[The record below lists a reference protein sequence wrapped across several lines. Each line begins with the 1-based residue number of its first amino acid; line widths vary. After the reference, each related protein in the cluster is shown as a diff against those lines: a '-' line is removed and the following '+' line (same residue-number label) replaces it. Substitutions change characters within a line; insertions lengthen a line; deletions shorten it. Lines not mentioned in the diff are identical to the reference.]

1 VTVFWLSVA
10 LVFLAEMGDKTQF
23 ATAALATRYSARLV
37 LGALTVAT
45 LVSHLLSVYLGRAA
59 HLILP
64 QRTIGLLAG
73 LAFIGFGIWTLRA
86 DDGDDEAA
94 KPTGMRPFVALMLTF
109 FMTEMGDKTMLATVA
124 IAVQY
129 PNVVA
134 VWLGST
140 LGMLAADGLAIVA
153 GRSLAGRIPQRVTRF
168 AAAAIFMVTG
178 VLTIVRVL
186 FYNAPSPV

>member
-1 VTVFWLSVA
+1 VTVFWLSA
-10 LVFLAEMGDKTQF
+10 GLVFLAEMGDKTQF

-37 LGALTVAT
+37 LGALTIAT

-64 QRTIGLLAG
+64 QRTIGLVAG
-73 LAFIGFGIWTLRA
+73 LAFIAFGIWTLRA
-86 DDGDDEAA
+86 DASGDEEQ

-109 FMTEMGDKTMLATVA
+109 FVTEMGDKTMLATVA

-140 LGMLAADGLAIVA
+140 LGMLIADGLAIVA
-153 GRSLAGRIPQRVTRF
+153 GRSLAGRVPQRVTRF
-168 AAAAIFMVTG
+168 VAAAIFLVTG

-186 FYNAPSPV
+186 FYNTPGPA

>member
-1 VTVFWLSVA
+1 MTVFWLSVG

-23 ATAALATRYSARLV
+23 ATAALATRYSVRLV
-37 LGALTVAT
+37 LGALTIAT
-45 LVSHLLSVYLGRAA
+45 LVSHLLSVYLGRVF

-73 LAFIGFGIWTLRA
+73 LAFILFGIWTLRA
-86 DDGDDEAA
+86 DDSADEAE
-94 KPTGMRPFVALMLTF
+94 KPTRMRPFIALMLTF

-129 PNVVA
+129 PNIVA

-140 LGMLAADGLAIVA
+140 LGMLIADGLAIVA
-153 GRSLAGRIPQRVTRF
+153 GRSLAARVPQRVTRL
-168 AAAAIFMVTG
+168 AAAAIFLITG

-186 FYNAPSPV
+186 FYNTPSVA